1 MRRLI
6 IVTLL
11 FTLAG
16 LSASYARGGMHGHSA
31 GGLTAP
37 AYTVTGMRLDWN
49 NVFQKPVDLS
59 FYVKNLF
66 NKAFI
71 NGPAFTGPTTPLETV
86 QFGDPRTFAVQLR
99 YRFGG

>member
-37 AYTVTGMRLDWN
+37 ANPSVPPSLTPDARL
-49 NVFQKPVDLS
+49 VGAAPLP
-59 FYVKNLF
+59 
-66 NKAFI
+66 
-71 NGPAFTGPTTPLETV
+71 PARQPISSDVAAKEMLGKS
-86 QFGDPRTFAVQLR
+86 DPEDAALDRKIGSICR
-99 YRFGG
+99 GC

>member
-37 AYTVTGMRLDWN
+37 ANRASRL
-49 NVFQKPVDLS
+49 
-59 FYVKNLF
+59 
-66 NKAFI
+66 
-71 NGPAFTGPTTPLETV
+71 
-86 QFGDPRTFAVQLR
+86 R
-99 YRFGG
+99 